1 MLKSV
6 WLTLLLTALGV
17 VIQTPLSILLGV
29 WAAGYQRNRAVLS
42 VIYFIPLLLSATA
55 VSVLWRALLDPNFGI
70 PAEASWLFG
79 DGNLFG
85 EQATAIGVLAFVS
98 TWQFTPFHTL
108 IYQGAARSIP
118 QVLYQAAEIDGAG
131 RYRQFFHITLPQL
144 RNSMITSMI
153 LMIVG
158 GLTTFETVLILTQGG
173 PGTDTTISAYYMY
186 DKAFKGFD
194 FGSKLRHRPRPGRRR
209 HHHLPGR
216 GEGLRLRQDAQLHG
230 RCHEAP
236 PQLPGRHGSL
246 VWLVLVGLPLYV
258 MLAATLRTRQDYA
271 QNGPV
276 SLPDTFTLDNF
287 TGAFDSGFG
296 QYFFNTLVVTAC
308 VIGIVLLLVPP
319 LAYAIVR
326 SRGRTTSAIF
336 RLFLLGLAIPAQAV
350 IVPMFYLISE
360 AGLYDNLV
368 GVILPTAA
376 FCLPMSALI
385 LSGAMRDISPELY
398 EAMAMD
404 GATPRRMFFQLVLPL
419 SRADCPPSWCSPR
432 CRHGTASCS
441 RSC

>member
-1 MLKSV
+1 MVAVLSFMSWNGLGSPQWVGTDNWSRLWDDPVMLKSV

-70 PAEASWLFG
+70 PADATWLFG

-194 FGSKLRHRPRPGRRR
+194 FGAGSAIALA
-209 HHHLPGR
+209 LVV
-216 GEGLRLRQDAQLHG
+216 A
-230 RCHEAP
+230 ATII
-236 PQLPGRHGSL
+236 SL
-246 VWLVLVGLPLYV
+246 VVVK
-258 MLAATLRTRQDYA
+258 
-271 QNGPV
+271 V
-276 SLPDTFTLDNF
+276 SGYDKM
-287 TGAFDSGFG
+287 
-296 QYFFNTLVVTAC
+296 
-308 VIGIVLLLVPP
+308 
-319 LAYAIVR
+319 R
-326 SRGRTTSAIF
+326 SS
-336 RLFLLGLAIPAQAV
+336 
-350 IVPMFYLISE
+350 ME
-360 AGLYDNLV
+360 
-368 GVILPTAA
+368 GV
-376 FCLPMSALI
+376 S
-385 LSGAMRDISPELY
+385 
-398 EAMAMD
+398 
-404 GATPRRMFFQLVLPL
+404 
-419 SRADCPPSWCSPR
+419 
-432 CRHGTASCS
+432 
-441 RSC
+441 

>member
-1 MLKSV
+1 MTTKITSAPPAAGLRKESRRRPAASPSISTVGRPGFAWALPAALFFTLFAIVPLVMVAVLSFMSWNGLGSPQWVGTDNWSRLLDDPVMLKSV

-17 VIQTPLSILLGV
+17 VLQTPLSILLGV
-29 WAAGYQRNRAVLS
+29 WAAGHQRNRAVLS

-70 PAEASWLFG
+70 PADAAWLFG

-194 FGSKLRHRPRPGRRR
+194 FGAGSAIALA
-209 HHHLPGR
+209 LVV
-216 GEGLRLRQDAQLHG
+216 A
-230 RCHEAP
+230 ATII
-236 PQLPGRHGSL
+236 SL
-246 VWLVLVGLPLYV
+246 VVVK
-258 MLAATLRTRQDYA
+258 
-271 QNGPV
+271 V
-276 SLPDTFTLDNF
+276 SGYDKM
-287 TGAFDSGFG
+287 
-296 QYFFNTLVVTAC
+296 
-308 VIGIVLLLVPP
+308 
-319 LAYAIVR
+319 R
-326 SRGRTTSAIF
+326 SS
-336 RLFLLGLAIPAQAV
+336 
-350 IVPMFYLISE
+350 ME
-360 AGLYDNLV
+360 
-368 GVILPTAA
+368 GV
-376 FCLPMSALI
+376 S
-385 LSGAMRDISPELY
+385 
-398 EAMAMD
+398 
-404 GATPRRMFFQLVLPL
+404 
-419 SRADCPPSWCSPR
+419 
-432 CRHGTASCS
+432 
-441 RSC
+441 

>member
-1 MLKSV
+1 MTTKITSAPPAAGLRKESRRRPAASPSVSTVGRPGFAWALPAAVFFTLFAIVPLIMVAVLSFMSWNGIGEPQWVGTDNWSRLMDDPVMLNSI

-70 PAEASWLFG
+70 PADASWLFG

-85 EQATAIGVLAFVS
+85 EQSTAIGVLAFVS

-194 FGSKLRHRPRPGRRR
+194 FGAGSAIALA
-209 HHHLPGR
+209 LVV
-216 GEGLRLRQDAQLHG
+216 A
-230 RCHEAP
+230 ATII
-236 PQLPGRHGSL
+236 SL
-246 VWLVLVGLPLYV
+246 VVVK
-258 MLAATLRTRQDYA
+258 
-271 QNGPV
+271 V
-276 SLPDTFTLDNF
+276 SGYDKM
-287 TGAFDSGFG
+287 
-296 QYFFNTLVVTAC
+296 
-308 VIGIVLLLVPP
+308 
-319 LAYAIVR
+319 R
-326 SRGRTTSAIF
+326 SS
-336 RLFLLGLAIPAQAV
+336 
-350 IVPMFYLISE
+350 ME
-360 AGLYDNLV
+360 
-368 GVILPTAA
+368 GV
-376 FCLPMSALI
+376 S
-385 LSGAMRDISPELY
+385 
-398 EAMAMD
+398 
-404 GATPRRMFFQLVLPL
+404 
-419 SRADCPPSWCSPR
+419 
-432 CRHGTASCS
+432 
-441 RSC
+441 

>member
-1 MLKSV
+1 MTTKITSAPPAAGLRKESRRRPAASPSVSQVGRPGFAWALPAAVFFALFAIVPLIMVAVLSFMSWDGIGSPQWVGTDNWSRLMDDPVMLQSI

-17 VIQTPLSILLGV
+17 VVQTPLSILLGV
-29 WAAGYQRNRAVLS
+29 WAAGHQRNRAVLS

-70 PAEASWLFG
+70 PADATWLFG

-108 IYQGAARSIP
+108 IYQGAARAIP

-194 FGSKLRHRPRPGRRR
+194 FGAGSAIALA
-209 HHHLPGR
+209 LVV
-216 GEGLRLRQDAQLHG
+216 A
-230 RCHEAP
+230 ATII
-236 PQLPGRHGSL
+236 SL
-246 VWLVLVGLPLYV
+246 VVVK
-258 MLAATLRTRQDYA
+258 
-271 QNGPV
+271 V
-276 SLPDTFTLDNF
+276 SGYDKM
-287 TGAFDSGFG
+287 
-296 QYFFNTLVVTAC
+296 
-308 VIGIVLLLVPP
+308 
-319 LAYAIVR
+319 R
-326 SRGRTTSAIF
+326 ST
-336 RLFLLGLAIPAQAV
+336 
-350 IVPMFYLISE
+350 ME
-360 AGLYDNLV
+360 
-368 GVILPTAA
+368 GV
-376 FCLPMSALI
+376 S
-385 LSGAMRDISPELY
+385 
-398 EAMAMD
+398 
-404 GATPRRMFFQLVLPL
+404 
-419 SRADCPPSWCSPR
+419 
-432 CRHGTASCS
+432 
-441 RSC
+441 